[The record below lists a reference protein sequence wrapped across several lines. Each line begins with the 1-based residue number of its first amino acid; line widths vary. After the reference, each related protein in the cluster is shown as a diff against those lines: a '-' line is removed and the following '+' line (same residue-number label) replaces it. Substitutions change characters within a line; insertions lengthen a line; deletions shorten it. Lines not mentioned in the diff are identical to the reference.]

1 METEDYVQAF
11 ETLTTTIADMRKRI
25 IALEA
30 TSGALE
36 AKSDYWPMTTS
47 DLENKIREIA
57 TEVAEAIVEDI
68 DWQSKVYDEVSGM
81 SWSISLD

>member
-1 METEDYVQAF
+1 METEDYVKAF
-11 ETLTTTIADMRKRI
+11 ETLTATIADMRKRI
-25 IALEA
+25 ICLEA
-30 TSGALE
+30 RAEL
-36 AKSDYWPMTTS
+36 DTS
-47 DLENKIREIA
+47 DIEDKIKEIA

>member
-11 ETLTTTIADMRKRI
+11 EILTMTIADMRKRI

-47 DLENKIREIA
+47 DLEDKIREIA

>member
-1 METEDYVQAF
+1 METEDYVKAF

-47 DLENKIREIA
+47 DLEDKIREIA

-81 SWSISLD
+81 SWSITLD

>member
-11 ETLTTTIADMRKRI
+11 EILTMTIADMRKRI

-30 TSGALE
+30 TSSDLE

-81 SWSISLD
+81 SWSITLD